1 MEGLWPMGRL
11 RKCWAR
17 FNCMGGNSVR
27 FGYSKAEY
35 KCFYRNAWRYLALFS
50 VLYCFLYCTRLNLS
64 NAGAVMMEGL
74 GWSKADIG
82 ILTGAMFWA
91 YGVGQF
97 VNGRLSEIV
106 GPAFFVVASV
116 ILSIVANLAMPFQS
130 SLVAMAIIWG
140 MNGYFQ
146 SMAWTPG
153 VAILTRWWP
162 GSTRGF
168 ATGFAHAFSGFGQ
181 VAAILSVA
189 LGFAIAPSFGWKS
202 AFLVPA
208 VFPAL
213 ALIAYLMWACTEPS
227 KIGLAE
233 YVEDSPERVKN
244 EAEMR
249 TLVAKRGRLYPY
261 RYVLSNGQFLV
272 WVLIAFIT
280 GLARYGLVTWVPLY
294 FIDKYNVSV
303 TSGLLGAVSLPVGMG
318 IGTFVVPWLT
328 DKWCPDNRLPA
339 VISSALVGA
348 VSIGAFLFIDPTH
361 GWQMA
366 CAQLLLFIAGFCIY
380 AINGTAWAYAT
391 DIGGRVFPATSSG
404 VLNFAAYM
412 GAASQSF
419 VYGVLLDKIG
429 WYSVFGSLAFL
440 CAVLAVLGVTG
451 RETKNR

>member
-1 MEGLWPMGRL
+1 
-11 RKCWAR
+11 
-17 FNCMGGNSVR
+17 
-27 FGYSKAEY
+27 
-35 KCFYRNAWRYLALFS
+35 
-50 VLYCFLYCTRLNLS
+50 
-64 NAGAVMMEGL
+64 
-74 GWSKADIG
+74 
-82 ILTGAMFWA
+82 
-91 YGVGQF
+91 
-97 VNGRLSEIV
+97 
-106 GPAFFVVASV
+106 
-116 ILSIVANLAMPFQS
+116 
-130 SLVAMAIIWG
+130 
-140 MNGYFQ
+140 
-146 SMAWTPG
+146 
-153 VAILTRWWP
+153 
-162 GSTRGF
+162 
-168 ATGFAHAFSGFGQ
+168 
-181 VAAILSVA
+181 
-189 LGFAIAPSFGWKS
+189 
-202 AFLVPA
+202 
-208 VFPAL
+208 
-213 ALIAYLMWACTEPS
+213 MWACTEPS

-429 WYSVFGSLAFL
+429 WCSVFGSLAFL